1 MNDKI
6 RIGILGCGKIA
17 QVRHIPEYA
26 DNSDCELRAFYNP
39 SRQRAEDMAAKYGG
53 KVYDSAEELLADPEI
68 DAVSVCA
75 ANYAHAELAIKAL
88 KAGKH
93 VLCEKPMATTI
104 EDCEAMAEAARE
116 SGRFL
121 MIGHNQRL
129 ARAHVKAKELI
140 DEGLIGSIISFR
152 TTFGHGGPETWSIN
166 PGKNTWFFDK
176 KRAAMGAMADLGVHK
191 TDLIHFLTGQ
201 RVVRTTA
208 RLTTLDKRGEDGE
221 LIGVDDNAVCIY
233 ELSGGAFG
241 TMTASWT
248 FYGAEDNSTIL
259 YGTKGIMRIYDDPAH
274 SIVVKLADG
283 EERTYDVEQ
292 IQTNDNQT
300 RSGVIDLWI
309 DCLKNNR
316 APEISGESALY
327 AMRAVFASIKSS
339 ELGESVEIPENR

>member
-1 MNDKI
+1 MIK
-6 RIGILGCGKIA
+6 IGILGCGKIA

-26 DNSDCELRAFYNP
+26 ANPDCRLVGFFNP
-39 SRQRAEDMAAKYGG
+39 TKSRAEDMAAKYGG
-53 KVYDSAEELLADPEI
+53 LAYDTAEELLANPEI

-75 ANYAHAELAIKAL
+75 ANYAHAALSIQAL

-93 VLCEKPMATTI
+93 VLCEKPMATTLA
-104 EDCEAMAEAARE
+104 DCEAMVECAKKN
-116 SGRFL
+116 GKFL

-129 ARAHVKAKELI
+129 AKAHMEAKRLI
-140 DEGLIGSIISFR
+140 DAGLIGDIITFR
-152 TTFGHGGPETWSIN
+152 TSFGHGGPETWAIK
-166 PGKNTWFFDK
+166 PGKDTWFFDK
-176 KRAAMGAMADLGVHK
+176 SKAAMGVMADLGVHK
-191 TDLIHFLTGQ
+191 TDLIQYLTGQ

-208 RLTTLDKRGEDGE
+208 RLVTLDKRGEDGE

-233 ELSGGAFG
+233 EMSGGAFG

-248 FYGAEDNSTIL
+248 YYGAEDNSTVL

-283 EERTYDVEQ
+283 QEQVYDVEQ

-300 RSGVIDLWI
+300 KSGVIDLWV

-327 AMRAVFASIKSS
+327 AMRAVFASIESS
-339 ELGESVEIPENR
+339 QTGKTVEIEANK